1 MKIGTQIEMQIR
13 WFGEK
18 GSLAHAAQAGFD
30 TIDLSLHPQTDMYT
44 CPLATAPLDQL
55 VEHYADLRKYA
66 KGLGLTFSQVHTPLA
81 HARREEETEY
91 NEVMYRMQCNSIACC
106 ATLGAEYAVIH
117 VQQPP
122 LDYYTEAYQQNG
134 EALNRKFFTSLMPL
148 LRKHNIKVAIENLFG
163 ITTLPSDDYD
173 YSLTSRTQEMV
184 RMIDSFNEMAGEER
198 FVACVDTGHALVMGQ
213 DPAEMIRT
221 LGSRVRVLHVH
232 DNDGKRDLHLAPY
245 LGKINWDSVLAA
257 LKEINYQGSFSFE
270 ADGSINPFGALYSPE
285 AMRFVYMLGHRMT
298 TKAGL

>member
-30 TIDLSLHPQTDMYT
+30 AIDLSLHPQTDMYT

-106 ATLGAEYAVIH
+106 AALGAEYAVIH
-117 VQQPP
+117 VQPDAQPGQRRQADADRQHHRP
-122 LDYYTEAYQQNG
+122 
-134 EALNRKFFTSLMPL
+134 
-148 LRKHNIKVAIENLFG
+148 V
-163 ITTLPSDDYD
+163 LPP
-173 YSLTSRTQEMV
+173 R
-184 RMIDSFNEMAGEER
+184 
-198 FVACVDTGHALVMGQ
+198 H
-213 DPAEMIRT
+213 IRRH
-221 LGSRVRVLHVH
+221 GRRRVLH
-232 DNDGKRDLHLAPY
+232 GLLHGSLPGAPAT
-245 LGKINWDSVLAA
+245 GRPACADPSDS
-257 LKEINYQGSFSFE
+257 
-270 ADGSINPFGALYSPE
+270 
-285 AMRFVYMLGHRMT
+285 
-298 TKAGL
+298 